1 MVTAGMGA
9 AKMPAQHQP
18 RPDHS
23 DRPFNNLLR
32 RLNASDFGLIAPHL
46 AQQELKA
53 NELLYNPGDDVEVVH
68 FPCGPSLATFMV
80 PNADGRD
87 VETILVGR
95 EGAVGGIV
103 SKGFLPAYTR
113 IMVKF
118 GGPFVRLHVG
128 KLEAAKLKSATLR
141 NVFARYADCMLAQIF
156 QSTACNAIHSIEQ
169 RTAKWI
175 ISAMERT
182 DDDNTVPLTH
192 EQLATLL
199 GVGRS
204 YTSRV
209 IQTFKAE
216 GVLET
221 RRGSI
226 LVRNPDALRMQGL
239 QLQRSRQ
246 KPLRGSAARGLSD
259 RSGSYPLKPD
269 RFWRENQL
277 TKAQTTHCFP
287 AISDYIAPQRA
298 GCARSFW
305 PGFLFGRRAP
315 FRIPG
320 F

>member
-1 MVTAGMGA
+1 M
-9 AKMPAQHQP
+9 KMHSLESSV
-18 RPDHS
+18 RS

-32 RLNASDFGLIAPHL
+32 RLSNDDFALIASHFETYDAASD
-46 AQQELKA
+46 
-53 NELLYNPGDDVEVVH
+53 ELLYNPGDDVEIVH
-68 FPCGPSLATFMV
+68 FPCGPSLVSFMV
-80 PNADGRD
+80 SSEDGRD

-103 SKGFLPAYTR
+103 SQGYLPAYTR

-118 GGPFVRLHVG
+118 GGPFVRLRVAR
-128 KLEAAKLKSATLR
+128 LDAAKAKSATLR
-141 NVFARYADCMLAQIF
+141 NVFARYADCMLAQMF

-175 ISAMERT
+175 IAAMERT
-182 DDDNTVPLTH
+182 DGDDVVPLTH

-226 LVRNPDALRMQGL
+226 LVRDREALRTRACQCNEAV
-239 QLQRSRQ
+239 
-246 KPLRGSAARGLSD
+246 KNHFEEVLRGV
-259 RSGSYPLKPD
+259 YPT
-269 RFWRENQL
+269 EE
-277 TKAQTTHCFP
+277 TQTP
-287 AISDYIAPQRA
+287 
-298 GCARSFW
+298 
-305 PGFLFGRRAP
+305 
-315 FRIPG
+315 
-320 F
+320 